1 LPLRCSTG
9 LKPRRTVIWIIH
21 REVGSMSYLTHLECP
36 KCGKTYDADK
46 PQTLCG
52 CGSPLLA
59 RYDLAA
65 IARAVKRDQLK
76 GRVASLWR
84 FRELLPVG
92 DDRDVVTLG
101 EGMTPMLACPRLG
114 QAVGLPKLYIKDEG
128 LNPTGTFKARGAAV
142 GVSKARELGIRTVA
156 MPTAGNAGG
165 AWAAYAAKAGLN
177 MYVVMPIDAP
187 DLAKKECIAAG
198 AVTYLV
204 KGLISDAGKIIGQAA
219 RLHGWFDA
227 STLKEPYRIEG
238 KKTMGLEIAEQ
249 FEWDLPDAI
258 LYPTGGGVGIIGIY
272 KALQEMQAIGWI
284 KEGVRWPKLISVQA
298 EGCSPIVR
306 AYREGKEASDFYSG
320 ARTLAAGIR
329 VPKALG
335 DFLVLEAI
343 RRTGGTA
350 IAVTDEEI
358 LKAVRLVARTE
369 GMLICPE
376 GAAAV
381 AALPHLVKQGALNAG
396 ERVVVLNTGS
406 GLKYPELIAVDLP
419 VLEKDAELEVAA
431 AGERTGDA
439 GSE

>member
-1 LPLRCSTG
+1 
-9 LKPRRTVIWIIH
+9 
-21 REVGSMSYLTHLECP
+21 MSCLTHLECP
-36 KCGKTYDADK
+36 KCGKTYDVDK
-46 PQTLCG
+46 PQTVCACG
-52 CGSPLLA
+52 APLLA

-65 IARAVKRDQLK
+65 VGRKFKRDDLK

-84 FRELLPVG
+84 YRELLPVNE
-92 DDRDVVTLG
+92 DRNVISLG
-101 EGMTPMLACPRLG
+101 EGMTPMLASSKLG

-128 LNPTGTFKARGAAV
+128 LNPTGSFKARGAAV

-165 AWAAYAAKAGLN
+165 AWAAYAAKAGLG

-187 DLAKKECIAAG
+187 DLPKKECVASG

-204 KGLISDAGKIIGQAA
+204 KGLISDAGKIVGQAA
-219 RLHGWFDA
+219 KAQGWFDA

-249 FEWDLPDAI
+249 FDWELPDAI

-272 KALQEMQAIGWI
+272 KALQEMETIGWI
-284 KEGVRWPKLISVQA
+284 KKGQKWPKLISVQA
-298 EGCSPIVR
+298 EGCSPIVK
-306 AYREGKEASDFYSG
+306 AYREGKNVSEFHTG
-320 ARTLAAGIR
+320 AQTLAAGIR

-335 DFLVLEAI
+335 DFLVLEAV
-343 RRTGGTA
+343 RETGGTA
-350 IAVTDEEI
+350 ISVTDEEI
-358 LKAVRLVARTE
+358 LKTMRLVAQTE

-381 AALPHLVKQGALNAG
+381 AALPHLVKQGLLNAG

-406 GLKYPELIAVDLP
+406 GLKYPDLIAIDLP
-419 VLEKDAELEVAA
+419 VLEKEAQLEVAA
-431 AGERTGDA
+431 AGEKADGA
-439 GSE
+439 E